1 VLCGGGSRKNGSLL
15 EKKKNGEKNIFVLK
29 HKSIKIKI
37 NKFLYFKNKRNMR
50 YKENMS

>member
-1 VLCGGGSRKNGSLL
+1 VAVQERMVRFLR
-15 EKKKNGEKNIFVLK
+15 KKKGGEKNIFVLK